1 MTSGPHKT
9 GRRRRNSISGAFAPR
24 LIEMLESP
32 AYRVLSLSAHRVL
45 SRIEIEHAHHG
56 GSDNGKLPI
65 TFEQFEDYGMDRDA
79 IAPALR
85 ELEALGLIE
94 ITERGC
100 AGNAGYRRPSHYRLT
115 FRASE
120 GVLSDGKTMEEAS
133 VIAAVAR
140 KTPPE
145 NIARRGGN
153 RVRLALVKK

>member
-1 MTSGPHKT
+1 
-9 GRRRRNSISGAFAPR
+9 
-24 LIEMLESP
+24 MLESP
-32 AYRVLSLSAHRVL
+32 AYRVLSVSAHRAL

-65 TFEQFEDYGMDRDA
+65 TFEQFKEYGMDRDA
-79 IAPALR
+79 VAPALR

-115 FRASE
+115 YRDSE
-120 GVLSDGKTMEEAS
+120 GVRGDGTHDWRRVKTVQEAIR
-133 VIAAVAR
+133 IAAEAR

-145 NIARRGGN
+145 NSARRGGN
-153 RVRLALVKK
+153 RVRLTLVQK